1 MAFACLAVLWIGAV
15 AALTAGVLFS
25 PLYPTVALVF
35 GLTGTTIA
43 GVMVERRRADTA
55 LLEVS
60 SAVHRA
66 ESAGRETSK
75 AQRLMIETLLSL
87 TETRDVDT
95 GKHSRRTS
103 RYARLLAGALAK
115 NADFATYLTPERV
128 DLLSS
133 LAPLHDIGKVGVPD
147 AVLNKPGALTPEE
160 MVEMQRHPVYGRDV
174 ICRAEKESG
183 IVDDVILGMAKEIVY
198 THHEKWDGTGYP
210 EGLKGADIPVPG
222 RVMAVIDV
230 YDAVTARRVY
240 SEPMSHDAA
249 VDLIVKSKGTH
260 FDPEV
265 VDAFLTVA
273 QDISLVRLEQ

>member
-1 MAFACLAVLWIGAV
+1 
-15 AALTAGVLFS
+15 
-25 PLYPTVALVF
+25 LYPTLALVF

-43 GVMVERRRADTA
+43 GVVLERKRADTA
-55 LLEVS
+55 MLEVS

-66 ESAGRETSK
+66 ETAGRETSK

-115 NADFATYLTPERV
+115 NPAFATYLTTERIE
-128 DLLSS
+128 LLSS

-147 AVLNKPGALTPEE
+147 AVLNKPGALTREE
-160 MVEMQRHPVYGRDV
+160 MAEMQRHPVYGRDV

-210 EGLKGADIPVPG
+210 EGLKGTAIPVPG

-240 SEPMSHDAA
+240 SEPMSHDDA
-249 VDLIVKSKGTH
+249 VGHIVKRRGTH
-260 FDPEV
+260 FDPDV
-265 VDAFLTVA
+265 VDAFLAVA
-273 QDISLVRLEQ
+273 DEMSVVRLEQ